1 MALTAR
7 EWLLLPKEEQRERGE
22 ELSSEECR
30 KLRMELS
37 EIYFTEEEKCQMTE
51 EQKYNF
57 THPKEMTPEEKEKCT
72 KADFDI
78 MKQWKLLP
86 KEVTYEEWMR
96 RGRSLNWEST

>member
-7 EWLLLPKEEQRERGE
+7 EWLLLPKDEQRERGE

-37 EIYFTEEEKCQMTE
+37 EIYFTEEEKRQMTE

-57 THPKEMTPEEKEKCT
+57 THPKEMTLEEKEKRAKT
-72 KADFDI
+72 DFER
-78 MKQWKLLP
+78 MKQWGLLP
-86 KEVTYEEWMR
+86 EEATYEEWML
-96 RGRSLNWEST
+96 RGCPLNWD

>member
-37 EIYFTEEEKCQMTE
+37 EIYFTEEEKC
-51 EQKYNF
+51 
-57 THPKEMTPEEKEKCT
+57 
-72 KADFDI
+72 
-78 MKQWKLLP
+78 
-86 KEVTYEEWMR
+86 
-96 RGRSLNWEST
+96 SLENYVHQL